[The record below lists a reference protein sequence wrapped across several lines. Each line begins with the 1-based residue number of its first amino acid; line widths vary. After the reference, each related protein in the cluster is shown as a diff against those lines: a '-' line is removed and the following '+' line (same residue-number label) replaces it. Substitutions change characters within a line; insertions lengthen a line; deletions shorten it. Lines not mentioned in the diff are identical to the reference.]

1 MGFYPTSLDHFDPM
15 KDEISWAPFWEAQ
28 GIVWRA
34 RYLLRG
40 RTSKEVR
47 WLASELDS
55 WIDAF
60 FDSEK
65 DFAAQKAKEEKRYDL
80 FETDEDGN
88 IIRLLSEAYDELD
101 AKTSDNTTSIE
112 AAKEV
117 FESMDI
123 LHDPDIP
130 DAKEYEY
137 YAAMAL
143 AMVGSYL
150 ENLKSTFDIKQMKR
164 VPRLTKD
171 YQPHEVSMLARDL
184 ISAMEVITYAES
196 VRKISQMEEITEATL
211 NRSEMLAKEGVAKG
225 LEELKQAESE
235 KRKAWGKIGKEK
247 SLKRRNQSRHA
258 VLAQYDQM
266 DGLQKKSIAAAAA
279 DLWQWLSQEARR
291 QELEVFSVGTITGW
305 VSEHRKGK
313 SSG

>member
-1 MGFYPTSLDHFDPM
+1 MGFYPTSLDHFDSM
-15 KDEISWAPFWEAQ
+15 KDEISWAPFSEAQ

-65 DFAAQKAKEEKRYDL
+65 DFAVQKAKEEKRYDL

-88 IIRLLSEAYDELD
+88 IIRLSSDAYDELD
-101 AKTSDNTTSIE
+101 AKTSDNTTPIE

-143 AMVGSYL
+143 TMVGSYL

-184 ISAMEVITYAES
+184 ISAMEAITYAES
-196 VRKISQMEEITEATL
+196 VRKISQMKEITEATI
-211 NRSEMLAKEGVAKG
+211 NRSETLTKEGVAKG
-225 LEELKQAESE
+225 LDELKKAESE

-247 SLKRRNQSRHA
+247 SLKSRNQSRDA
-258 VLAQYDQM
+258 VLAQHDQM

-279 DLWQWLSQEARR
+279 DLWQWLNQEARR
-291 QELEVFSVGTITGW
+291 QELEIFSVARGRQIFC
-305 VSEHRKGK
+305 V
-313 SSG
+313 

>member
-1 MGFYPTSLDHFDPM
+1 MGFYPTSLDHFDSM
-15 KDEISWAPFWEAQ
+15 KDEISWAPFSEAQ

-65 DFAAQKAKEEKRYDL
+65 DFAVQKAKEENRYDL

-88 IIRLLSEAYDELD
+88 IIRLSSDAYDELD
-101 AKTSDNTTSIE
+101 AKTSDNTTPIE

-184 ISAMEVITYAES
+184 ISAMEAVTYAES
-196 VRKISQMEEITEATL
+196 VRKISQMKEITEATI
-211 NRSEMLAKEGVAKG
+211 NRSETLTKEGVAKG
-225 LEELKQAESE
+225 LEELKKAESE

-247 SLKRRNQSRHA
+247 SLKSRNQSRDA
-258 VLAQYDQM
+258 VLAQHDQM

-279 DLWQWLSQEARR
+279 DLWQWLNQEARR
-291 QELEVFSVGTITGW
+291 QELEIFSVGTITGW

>member
-40 RTSKEVR
+40 RTSKQVR

-65 DFAAQKAKEEKRYDL
+65 DFAVQKAKEEKRYDL

-101 AKTSDNTTSIE
+101 AKTSDNTTPIE

-123 LHDPDIP
+123 LHGPDIP
-130 DAKEYEY
+130 DAKEHEY

-247 SLKRRNQSRHA
+247 SLKRRNQSRDA
-258 VLAQYDQM
+258 VLAQYDQT

-279 DLWQWLSQEARR
+279 DLWQWLNQEARR

-313 SSG
+313 ASG

>member
-1 MGFYPTSLDHFDPM
+1 M
-15 KDEISWAPFWEAQ
+15 
-28 GIVWRA
+28 
-34 RYLLRG
+34 
-40 RTSKEVR
+40 R

-65 DFAAQKAKEEKRYDL
+65 DFAVQKAKEEKRYDL

-88 IIRLLSEAYDELD
+88 IIRLVSEAYDELD

-196 VRKISQMEEITEATL
+196 VRKLSQMEEITEATL

-247 SLKRRNQSRHA
+247 SLKRRNQSRDA
-258 VLAQYDQM
+258 VLAQHDQM

-279 DLWQWLSQEARR
+279 DLWQWLNQEARR

-313 SSG
+313 ASG

>member
-1 MGFYPTSLDHFDPM
+1 MGFYPTSLDHFDSM
-15 KDEISWAPFWEAQ
+15 KDEISWAPFSEAQ

-65 DFAAQKAKEEKRYDL
+65 DFAVQKAKEEKRYDL

-88 IIRLLSEAYDELD
+88 IIRLSSDAYDELD
-101 AKTSDNTTSIE
+101 AKTSDNTTPIE

-143 AMVGSYL
+143 TMVGSYL

-184 ISAMEVITYAES
+184 ISAMEAITYAES
-196 VRKISQMEEITEATL
+196 VRKISQMKEITEATI
-211 NRSEMLAKEGVAKG
+211 NRSETLTKEGVAKG
-225 LEELKQAESE
+225 LDELKKAESE

-247 SLKRRNQSRHA
+247 SLKSRNQSRDA
-258 VLAQYDQM
+258 VLAQHDQM

-279 DLWQWLSQEARR
+279 DLWQWLNQEARR
-291 QELEVFSVGTITGW
+291 QELEIFSVATITGW